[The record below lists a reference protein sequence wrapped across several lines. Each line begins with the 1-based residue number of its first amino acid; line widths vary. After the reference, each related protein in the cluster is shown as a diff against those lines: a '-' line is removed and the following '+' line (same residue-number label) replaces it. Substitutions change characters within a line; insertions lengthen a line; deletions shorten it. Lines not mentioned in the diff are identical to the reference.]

1 MLTQNS
7 LLENSDN
14 RHGIRGTQHER
25 RRLESQQRG
34 IRRLRFGLPADLLRL
49 AEEMTDRFLG
59 GVVFGLS
66 SPRSALCV
74 ETG

>member
-25 RRLESQQRG
+25 RRLDSQQRG
-34 IRRLRFGLPADLLRL
+34 IRRLRFRLPADLLRL
-49 AEEMTDRFLG
+49 AEEMTDRFFWG
-59 GVVFGLS
+59 GIRAFQ
-66 SPRSALCV
+66 P
-74 ETG
+74 TG